1 MKEVLVTVFSDN
13 KDSKVLEV
21 LKNYKELLK
30 DLNVCTQHYIYK
42 KGLFIDIP
50 KDSFKNIVFVE
61 VSKDTDHNA
70 KSNFTTLYDNYGKG
84 VIVVGN
90 SDNINTDTYNG
101 IKLSLATR
109 GFCTTEWGGNT
120 IFLLSNEEDEIL
132 KMILKGRE

>member
-70 KSNFTTLYDNYGKG
+70 KSNFTSPASVCAG
-84 VIVVGN
+84 VTI
-90 SDNINTDTYNG
+90 NITNTSTPAPASCNWDFGDGTFSTAINPVKSY
-101 IKLSLATR
+101 S
-109 GFCTTEWGGNT
+109 
-120 IFLLSNEEDEIL
+120 
-132 KMILKGRE
+132 